1 MIPATSIMA
10 SSVATLSSR
19 FHFYGNWAWQF
30 ILSLPKDHSLLHS
43 EHYSAKLYFAAG
55 RKIKQYKKNNSN
67 S

>member
-1 MIPATSIMA
+1 MM
-10 SSVATLSSR
+10 
-19 FHFYGNWAWQF
+19 
-30 ILSLPKDHSLLHS
+30 SLLKDHSLLHS